1 MVTINIAQQFSRTPG
16 ARYRKDGAFS
26 GEEFRELF
34 LVPAMT
40 GVERIIVILDGTRG
54 YATSFLEEAFGGVS
68 RHFGA
73 QECRKRLE
81 FVSVEDELLIE
92 EILGYIDAASN

>member
-1 MVTINIAQQFSRTPG
+1 MVTINIAEQFSRTPG

-26 GEEFRELF
+26 GEEFREQL
-34 LVPAMT
+34 LAPAMA
-40 GVERIIVILDGTRG
+40 GADRITVILDGTRG
-54 YATSFLEEAFGGVS
+54 FATSFLEEAFGGIA
-68 RHFGA
+68 RQFGA

-81 FVSVEDELLIE
+81 LVSVEDDLLIE